1 MKKVLIIGDSSA
13 MPREELPFDKT
24 YYARLK
30 YNERLDIE
38 NSAISNNTSYKI
50 LNKLEAFML
59 YGFSPDI
66 VVLNY
71 GIVDVY
77 PRPYSNVIHKIL
89 TNLKLISVVDW
100 LLKKTKLYYKL
111 GDIFNFKEVNEIKFK
126 QYSEQLVR
134 VLLEKGVNK
143 IVVCGIIKPD
153 KVLLKSKNIL
163 KEVMA
168 YNQVLQDL
176 SGQNEKVHYIDMFD
190 VADEDF
196 TIWDG
201 YHYSA
206 KASEY
211 LAKKIEDLVADD

>member
-13 MPREELPFDKT
+13 TPREELPFDKT

-30 YNERLDIE
+30 RNKDLDIE
-38 NSAISNNTSYKI
+38 NSAVANNTSYKI

-59 YGFSPDI
+59 YGFSPDV

-89 TNLKLISVVDW
+89 TNLKLISAVDW
-100 LLKKTKLYYKL
+100 VLKKTRLYYKL
-111 GDIFNFKEVNEIKFK
+111 GDLFNFKEVSEIKFK
-126 QYSEQLVR
+126 RYSEQLVR
-134 VLLEKGVNK
+134 NLVEKGVDQ

-153 KVLLKSKNIL
+153 KVLLKSKNII
-163 KEVMA
+163 KEVMV
-168 YNQVLQDL
+168 YNQILQDL
-176 SGQNEKVHYIDMFD
+176 STQNEKVDYIDMFD
-190 VADEDF
+190 VADESF

-201 YHYSA
+201 YHYSV
-206 KASEY
+206 KASEH
-211 LAKKIEDLVADD
+211 LAKKIEDLITDD